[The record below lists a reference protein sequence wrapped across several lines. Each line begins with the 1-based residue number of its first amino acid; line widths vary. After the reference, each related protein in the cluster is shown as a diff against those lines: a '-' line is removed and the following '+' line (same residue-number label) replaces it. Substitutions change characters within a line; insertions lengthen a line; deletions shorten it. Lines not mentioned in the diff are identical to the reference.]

1 MCRVLPRRLK
11 ASPPTVKEKS
21 ACKIVCLSGKAKGQ
35 SSPEKADQQY
45 GRVPQV
51 SRFSRPG
58 IPLPPQSWD
67 SALTESEFCC
77 PKSGSTAC
85 PANLTKSS
93 RRTSYDSEKRTKRER
108 QAPPPPTTSP

>member
-1 MCRVLPRRLK
+1 MCRGLPRRLK

-21 ACKIVCLSGKAKGQ
+21 ACKIACLSGKAKGQ
-35 SSPEKADQQY
+35 SSPKKADQQY

-58 IPLPPQSWD
+58 LPLPPQFWVSP
-67 SALTESEFCC
+67 LPKSEFCC

-93 RRTSYDSEKRTKRER
+93 RRTPYELEK
-108 QAPPPPTTSP
+108 AN